1 MTALLL
7 RFAIEYKQ
15 RAPSDAA
22 KKLLPIVIADPP
34 IWWGLEK
41 DHGVTRTR
49 AALMLS
55 HSSVQDWIT
64 NALAVGANRS
74 A

>member
-7 RFAIEYKQ
+7 RFAIEYKR

-34 IWWGLEK
+34 IWWRLEQ
-41 DHGVTRTR
+41 RTMGSLGR
-49 AALMLS
+49 A
-55 HSSVQDWIT
+55 W
-64 NALAVGANRS
+64 R
-74 A
+74 